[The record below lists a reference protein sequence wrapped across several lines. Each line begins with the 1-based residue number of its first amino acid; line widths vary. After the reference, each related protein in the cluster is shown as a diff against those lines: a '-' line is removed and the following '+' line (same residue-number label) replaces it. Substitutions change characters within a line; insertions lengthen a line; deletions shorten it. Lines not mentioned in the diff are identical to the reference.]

1 MSKSFLSRFPL
12 LILLS
17 ALIAL
22 VTYLQWP
29 EASQKKQQRKRVVAV
44 KTTAV
49 NQAQFKDVVEAIGT
63 TRANEQVLIASKYA
77 DLVEQVSFEDGQQ
90 VKQGDI
96 LVKLNNLEEVAKV
109 NELAANLAGSEA
121 QLQRIQDLIK
131 SRAAS
136 KSQLDEQEAKT
147 KAIAAQ
153 LSSAKTKL
161 NDLMI
166 KAPFDGILGFRQVS
180 VGAYIR
186 AGDVITS
193 LDDIS
198 VIKVDFSVPER
209 YLTTINVGQVISAT
223 SAAYANEA
231 FSGVISVIDSRV
243 DNITRTLKVRAE
255 ITNPDFK
262 LRPGM
267 LLSIEIVRQV
277 DTVLQLPESAIIP
290 IEDKHFVFVVND
302 NKVQRTIVTIGR
314 RQPGIVELLGGVIEG
329 EQVVIEGALKLRDGS
344 NVNVVEQVQ

>member
-12 LILLS
+12 LIILS

-22 VTYLQWP
+22 ITYLQWP
-29 EASQKKQQRKRVVAV
+29 EASQQKQQRKRVVAV
-44 KTTAV
+44 KTTTV
-49 NQAQFKDVVEAIGT
+49 DQALFKDVVEAIGT
-63 TRANEQVLIASKYA
+63 TRANEQVLISSKYA
-77 DLVEQVSFEDGQQ
+77 DLIDEVSFDDGQR
-90 VKQGDI
+90 VKQGQV

-109 NELAANLAGSEA
+109 NELAANLAESEA
-121 QLQRIQDLIK
+121 QLRRFQDLLK
-131 SRAAS
+131 SRATS

-147 KAIAAQ
+147 KAITAQ
-153 LSSAKTKL
+153 LFSARTKL
-161 NDLMI
+161 DDLTI
-166 KAPFDGILGFRQVS
+166 KAPFDGVLGFRQVS

-209 YLTTINVGQVISAT
+209 FLTTINVGQVISAV
-223 SAAYANEA
+223 SAAYTNEV

-243 DNITRTLKVRAE
+243 ENITRTLKVRAQ
-255 ITNPDFK
+255 IPNPDFK

-267 LLSIEIVRQV
+267 LLGIKIVRQL
-277 DTVLQLPESAIIP
+277 DTILQLPESAIIP

-302 NKVQRTIVTIGR
+302 KKAKRRAVTIGR
-314 RQPGIVELLGGVIEG
+314 RQPGIVELLDGVDQG

-344 NVNVVEQVQ
+344 DVNVVEQVQ